1 MGVQLADAT
10 GCRPWRLLII
20 AVMACGWLAACSNE
34 EDRAHLLGLWVA
46 VGKPSETLE
55 FRDDGS
61 FEYVSGIGIKTRL
74 QIFWRMGMGHKI
86 VLSMADGV
94 NPRSCYY
101 KLEGDHLTFDDGSG
115 SSCIPAEPDDMPM
128 EYQRAGK

>member
-1 MGVQLADAT
+1 MGVQLAEAS
-10 GCRPWRLLII
+10 GRRPWRLLIV
-20 AVMACGWLAACSNE
+20 AVMACGWLVTCSNE
-34 EDRAHLLGLWVA
+34 ADRAHLLGQWVA

-55 FRDDGS
+55 FRDDRS
-61 FEYVSGIGIKTRL
+61 FEYVSGVGIKTRL
-74 QIFWRMGMGHKI
+74 QIFWRMGSGHSV

-115 SSCIPAEPDDMPM
+115 GSCIPGEPDSMPM
-128 EYQRAGK
+128 DYQRLAT